1 MISSQDTSDRVLE
14 PQSKLA
20 PRRIGVTRNA
30 FTLIEVTLALG
41 LVTMLM
47 AALYASMDVYFST
60 ATESYGE
67 IERAQIARALLRDL
81 ARDIQS
87 STFTKQES
95 MDSSDEDEDA
105 DTDVVDADE
114 ALGSYTNGLFGSDRD
129 LVLYVSRPDRGQDY
143 LSAQELLLPTDRSSD
158 QMIIRYLLVEDGGGG
173 LSGQLASEATQSD
186 VSDSIKGL
194 GRMQGDLMGLSNA
207 IATGDIDMQLSA
219 ASILAPEVSGLVF
232 RYFDGAEFLE
242 EWDSTVQN
250 AMPVAIEIELTLR
263 TLPDEFDD
271 RQPEEQ
277 PGYLPPTV
285 HRLVVPVPVAEPYVG
300 DMGI

>member
-114 ALGSYTNGLFGSDRD
+114 ALELHERFIRFRPRPRALRQPSGSWSGLPECSGTATSDR
-129 LVLYVSRPDRGQDY
+129 
-143 LSAQELLLPTDRSSD
+143 QE
-158 QMIIRYLLVEDGGGG
+158 Q
-173 LSGQLASEATQSD
+173 
-186 VSDSIKGL
+186 
-194 GRMQGDLMGLSNA
+194 
-207 IATGDIDMQLSA
+207 
-219 ASILAPEVSGLVF
+219 
-232 RYFDGAEFLE
+232 
-242 EWDSTVQN
+242 
-250 AMPVAIEIELTLR
+250 
-263 TLPDEFDD
+263 
-271 RQPEEQ
+271 
-277 PGYLPPTV
+277 
-285 HRLVVPVPVAEPYVG
+285 
-300 DMGI
+300 